1 MRRKLCVVTIIL
13 ILLINIFAMNV
24 KAISFSTTMTPNNTK
39 VPAGGEFMV
48 IVKLSN
54 LDVGEDGINTYTAIL
69 GYDSEVFEPLTG
81 SSVEGSNSWMAAYAS
96 GSGKIT
102 LTKTTLVKSDEEI
115 MQISLKVKDGVAD
128 GTKGEISLSGIF
140 AASPESELSCS
151 DVSTTITVGS
161 TSGGG
166 STSNIITNNVPSQ
179 IPVEI
184 SNNSVN
190 INSNKVSNNASNI
203 NSNVNNKINVY
214 NTTNNTDNIY
224 GNENDSDMPYT
235 GTETAD
241 FIRVTVGIII
251 IALLIYRKMK
261 EYDEV

>member
-1 MRRKLCVVTIIL
+1 MRRKLCVVTLIL
-13 ILLINIFAMNV
+13 ILLINILAVNV

-48 IVKLSN
+48 TVKLSN
-54 LDVGEDGINTYTAIL
+54 VDVGDDGINTYSATL

-81 SSVEGSNSWMAAYAS
+81 SSVEGSNSWMSAYAT
-96 GSGKIT
+96 GTGKIT

-115 MQISLKVKDGVAD
+115 MEISLKVKEDVAD
-128 GTKGEISLSGIF
+128 GTKGEISLTGIL

-151 DVSTTITVGS
+151 DVSTTITVG
-161 TSGGG
+161 TSGSGNP
-166 STSNIITNNVPSQ
+166 STNIITNTPSQ

-184 SNNSVN
+184 NNNSVN
-190 INSNKVSNNASNI
+190 KPSNNVVNNPTNI
-203 NSNVNNKINVY
+203 NSN
-214 NTTNNTDNIY
+214 TDNNRVNVY
-224 GNENDSDMPYT
+224 GNETNNAYGNESNSDMPYT
-235 GTETAD
+235 GTDSSD
-241 FIRVTVGIII
+241 FIKVTVGIII